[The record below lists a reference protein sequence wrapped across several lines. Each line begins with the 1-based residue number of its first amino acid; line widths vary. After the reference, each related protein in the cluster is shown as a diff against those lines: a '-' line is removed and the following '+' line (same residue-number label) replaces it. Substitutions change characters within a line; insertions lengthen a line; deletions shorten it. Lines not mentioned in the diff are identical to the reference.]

1 MSLRRRFAV
10 AVPEYGCAARH
21 NLDRLATASSHV
33 HHIGEIQMTTL
44 AVPAALS
51 DEALQRESAV
61 AQAHIRR
68 HRHVIIALRVAVLLL
83 ILGGWELAARQKWID
98 PFFYSQPSLI
108 WDQIAEWL
116 RNGTSQGPLWLQ
128 VAVTLEETIIGF
140 LIGAIGG
147 VICGI
152 VLGRNKLL
160 SEVFSLY
167 IQIANSIPRVVLG
180 SVFVIALGLG
190 MASKVALAVVMVFF
204 VVFGNAFQGVREAD
218 KYMIANAQILGA
230 SRRQLTTAVVIPS
243 AMSWILASLHV
254 SFGFAL
260 VGAVVGEFLG
270 AKQGIG
276 LLISTAQGAFNA
288 SGVFAA
294 MIVLAVVALAADFL
308 LTGLEKRLLKWRPAA
323 F

>member
-1 MSLRRRFAV
+1 M
-10 AVPEYGCAARH
+10 
-21 NLDRLATASSHV
+21 TALVSSA
-33 HHIGEIQMTTL
+33 ML
-44 AVPAALS
+44 PAILS
-51 DEALQRESAV
+51 DEALARESEA
-61 AQAHIRR
+61 AQKRIRQR
-68 HRHVIIALRVAVLLL
+68 RTLIISLRVLVLV
-83 ILGGWELAARQKWID
+83 IWLGGWELAARYKWID
-98 PFFYSQPSLI
+98 PFFYSMPSMI
-108 WDQIAEWL
+108 WDQIVEWA
-116 RNGTSQGPLWLQ
+116 RDGTSQGSLWRQ
-128 VAVTLEETIIGF
+128 VAVTLEETVIGF
-140 LIGAIGG
+140 LIGSIAG
-147 VICGI
+147 VVCGI
-152 VLGRNKLL
+152 LLGRNKLL
-160 SEVFSLY
+160 SDVFSLY

-180 SVFVIALGLG
+180 SIFVIALGLG

-230 SRRQLTTAVVIPS
+230 SSRQVTMSVVIPS

-270 AKQGIG
+270 AKEGIG

-294 MIVLAVVALAADFL
+294 MIVLAVVALMADFL
-308 LTGLEKRLLKWRPAA
+308 LTTLEKRLLKWRPAA

>member
-1 MSLRRRFAV
+1 MTPSTTPTAAVLPSSLS
-10 AVPEYGCAARH
+10 
-21 NLDRLATASSHV
+21 D
-33 HHIGEIQMTTL
+33 
-44 AVPAALS
+44 AAL
-51 DEALQRESAV
+51 ARESEV
-61 AQAHIRR
+61 AQAAIRAR
-68 HRHVIIALRVAVLLL
+68 RRLIISLRLIVLVVA
-83 ILGGWELAARQKWID
+83 LGGWEIAARLKWID
-98 PFFYSQPSLI
+98 PFFYSMPSMI
-108 WDQIAEWL
+108 WDQLVEWT
-116 RNGTSQGPLWLQ
+116 RDGTSQGSLWMQ
-128 VAVTLEETIIGF
+128 VAVTLEETVIGF
-140 LIGAIGG
+140 LIGSIAG
-147 VICGI
+147 VFCGI
-152 VLGRNKLL
+152 LLGRNKLL
-160 SEVFSLY
+160 SDVFSLY

-180 SVFVIALGLG
+180 SIFVIALGLG

-230 SRRQLTTAVVIPS
+230 SPRQVTMSVVIPS

-270 AKQGIG
+270 AKEGIG

-308 LTGLEKRLLKWRPAA
+308 LSSLEKRLLKWRPAA

>member
-1 MSLRRRFAV
+1 MTLPTPLGTLTSLEDEERAAQRRLRRRRQLIVGLRIAVLV
-10 AVPEYGCAARH
+10 AV
-21 NLDRLATASSHV
+21 
-33 HHIGEIQMTTL
+33 
-44 AVPAALS
+44 
-51 DEALQRESAV
+51 
-61 AQAHIRR
+61 
-68 HRHVIIALRVAVLLL
+68 
-83 ILGGWELAARQKWID
+83 LGGWEIAARLKWID
-98 PFFYSQPSLI
+98 PFFFSMPSLI
-108 WDQIAEWL
+108 AAQIQDWFV
-116 RNGTSQGPLWLQ
+116 NGTSQGPLLLQ
-128 VAVTLEETIIGF
+128 VWVTLEETIAGF
-140 LIGAIGG
+140 LTGSVAGIF
-147 VICGI
+147 CGI

-160 SEVFSLY
+160 ADVFGLY

-190 MASKVALAVVMVFF
+190 MASKIALAVVMVFF

-218 KYMIANAQILGA
+218 RYLIANAQILGA
-230 SRRQLTTAVVIPS
+230 SRRQITTSVVIPS
-243 AMSWILASLHV
+243 ALSWILASLHV

-270 AKQGIG
+270 SKQGIG

-308 LTGLEKRLLKWRPAA
+308 LTRLEKRLLKWRPAA

>member
-1 MSLRRRFAV
+1 MSNMTLNQT
-10 AVPEYGCAARH
+10 PEQSLG
-21 NLDRLATASSHV
+21 ATAAIAAASH
-33 HHIGEIQMTTL
+33 T
-44 AVPAALS
+44 PAAVS
-51 DEALQRESAV
+51 EAALAQESVA
-61 AQAHIRR
+61 AQAAIRSR
-68 HRHVIIALRVAVLLL
+68 KRLIIALRLAVLV
-83 ILGGWELAARQKWID
+83 IVLGGWELSARMKWID
-98 PFFYSQPSLI
+98 PFFYSMPSMI
-108 WDQIAEWL
+108 WAQIVEWV
-116 RNGTSQGPLWLQ
+116 RDGTSQGPLWQQ
-128 VAVTLEETIIGF
+128 VLVTLEETVIGF
-140 LIGAIGG
+140 LIGSVAG

-160 SEVFSLY
+160 SDVFSIY

-204 VVFGNAFQGVREAD
+204 VVFANAFQGVREAD

-230 SRRQLTTAVVIPS
+230 SPRQVTMSVVIPS

-270 AKQGIG
+270 AKEGIG
-276 LLISTAQGAFNA
+276 LLIATAQGAFNA

-294 MIVLAVVALAADFL
+294 MIVLAVVALAADYL
-308 LTGLEKRLLKWRPAA
+308 LGLIEKRMLKWRPAA

>member
-1 MSLRRRFAV
+1 MSEMALNTAPENSPASQTAPSSGARLPQAISDAALAQESAIAQAGIRRR
-10 AVPEYGCAARH
+10 
-21 NLDRLATASSHV
+21 
-33 HHIGEIQMTTL
+33 
-44 AVPAALS
+44 
-51 DEALQRESAV
+51 
-61 AQAHIRR
+61 RR
-68 HRHVIIALRVAVLLL
+68 MIIALRLAVLVLV
-83 ILGGWELAARQKWID
+83 LGGWELAARLKWID
-98 PFFYSQPSLI
+98 PFFYSMPSMI
-108 WDQIAEWL
+108 WSQIVEWL
-116 RNGTSQGPLWLQ
+116 SDGTSQGPLWQQ
-128 VAVTLEETIIGF
+128 VLVTLEETVIGF
-140 LIGAIGG
+140 LIGAVAG
-147 VICGI
+147 VVCGI

-160 SEVFSLY
+160 SDVFSIY

-204 VVFGNAFQGVREAD
+204 VVFANAFQGVREAD

-230 SRRQLTTAVVIPS
+230 SPRQLTTAVVIPS

-270 AKQGIG
+270 AKEGIG

-308 LTGLEKRLLKWRPAA
+308 LTRLEKRLLKWRPAA

>member
-1 MSLRRRFAV
+1 MNTAV
-10 AVPEYGCAARH
+10 
-21 NLDRLATASSHV
+21 SSPS
-33 HHIGEIQMTTL
+33 
-44 AVPAALS
+44 APAALP
-51 DEALQRESAV
+51 EALSNEALARESAI
-61 AQAHIRR
+61 AQRAIRGR
-68 HRHVIIALRVAVLLL
+68 KRLIIGLRLAVLV
-83 ILGGWELAARQKWID
+83 IVLGGWEVAARQKWID
-98 PFFYSQPSLI
+98 PFFYSQPTLI
-108 WDQIAEWL
+108 WAQIVEWL
-116 RNGTSQGPLWLQ
+116 RDGTSQGPLWQQ
-128 VAVTLEETIIGF
+128 VAVTLEETVIGF
-140 LIGAIGG
+140 LIGAVAG
-147 VICGI
+147 VVCGI
-152 VLGRNKLL
+152 LLGRNKLL
-160 SEVFSLY
+160 SDVFSLY

-230 SRRQLTTAVVIPS
+230 SPRQLTTAVVIPS

-270 AKQGIG
+270 AKEGIG

-308 LTGLEKRLLKWRPAA
+308 LSTLEKRLLKWRPAA

>member
-1 MSLRRRFAV
+1 MNTAV
-10 AVPEYGCAARH
+10 
-21 NLDRLATASSHV
+21 LAQPSGAT
-33 HHIGEIQMTTL
+33 
-44 AVPAALS
+44 VPASLS
-51 DEALQRESAV
+51 DEALARESLR
-61 AQAHIRR
+61 AQAALRR
-68 HRHVIIALRVAVLLL
+68 RKWVIIGLRLLFL
-83 ILGGWELAARQKWID
+83 FVVLGGWELAASRKWID

-108 WDQIAEWL
+108 WEQIVEWV
-116 RNGTSQGPLWLQ
+116 RDGTSQGPLWVQ
-128 VAVTLEETIIGF
+128 IAVTLEETVIGF
-140 LIGAIGG
+140 LIGGIGG
-147 VICGI
+147 IVFGI

-160 SEVFSLY
+160 ADVFSLY
-167 IQIANSIPRVVLG
+167 IKIANSIPRVVLG

-204 VVFGNAFQGVREAD
+204 VVFGNAFQGVIEAD
-218 KYMIANAQILGA
+218 KYLIANARILGA
-230 SRRQLTTAVVIPS
+230 SPRQVTAAVVIPS

-270 AKQGIG
+270 AKQGMG

-294 MIVLAVVALAADFL
+294 MILLAAVALVADFL
-308 LTGLEKRLLKWRPAA
+308 LTRLEKRLLKWRPAA

>member
-1 MSLRRRFAV
+1 MSSSTHT
-10 AVPEYGCAARH
+10 PAAAQ
-21 NLDRLATASSHV
+21 LPS
-33 HHIGEIQMTTL
+33 
-44 AVPAALS
+44 ALS
-51 DEALQRESAV
+51 DAALARESEI
-61 AQAHIRR
+61 AQAAIRGR
-68 HRHVIIALRVAVLLL
+68 RRMIIALRLVVLVVA
-83 ILGGWELAARQKWID
+83 LGGWEIAARLKWID
-98 PFFYSQPSLI
+98 PFFYSMPTMIYDQLVEWMRDGTAQGSL
-108 WDQIAEWL
+108 WM
-116 RNGTSQGPLWLQ
+116 Q
-128 VAVTLEETIIGF
+128 VAVTLEETVIGF
-140 LIGAIGG
+140 LIGSIAG

-160 SEVFSLY
+160 SDVFSLY

-180 SVFVIALGLG
+180 SIFVIALGLG

-230 SRRQLTTAVVIPS
+230 SPRQLTMAVVIPS

-270 AKQGIG
+270 AKEGIG

-308 LTGLEKRLLKWRPAA
+308 LSSLEKRLLKWRPAA

>member
-1 MSLRRRFAV
+1 MTDTTLDSPLSESALAQESERAHARIRHRRFLII
-10 AVPEYGCAARH
+10 G
-21 NLDRLATASSHV
+21 LRLA
-33 HHIGEIQMTTL
+33 
-44 AVPAALS
+44 
-51 DEALQRESAV
+51 
-61 AQAHIRR
+61 
-68 HRHVIIALRVAVLLL
+68 VLVLV
-83 ILGGWELAARQKWID
+83 LGGWELAAQRKWID
-98 PFFYSQPSLI
+98 PFFYSMPSMI
-108 WDQIAEWL
+108 WDQIVDWID
-116 RNGTSQGPLWLQ
+116 NGTSQGALWTQ
-128 VAVTLEETIIGF
+128 VLVTLEETVLGF
-140 LIGAIGG
+140 LIGAVSG
-147 VICGI
+147 VFCGI
-152 VLGRNKLL
+152 LLGRNKLL
-160 SEVFSLY
+160 ADVFSLY

-230 SRRQLTTAVVIPS
+230 SPRQVTLAVVIPS

-270 AKQGIG
+270 ARQGIG

-308 LTGLEKRLLKWRPAA
+308 LTRVEKRLLKWRPAA